1 MKINNNHGI
10 QVNKLY
16 KAQADEKA
24 KAKSPQESAKGD
36 KLSISGEA
44 AKVQELVKAAS
55 VPPEVRT
62 ERVEQLKEA
71 IAKGEYTLDTKK
83 IAAAMLDDKK

>member
-24 KAKSPQESAKGD
+24 KADRPQESAKGD

-55 VPPEVRT
+55 ELPEVRM

-71 IAKGEYTLDTKK
+71 IAKGEYKLDSKI
-83 IAAAMLDDKK
+83 IAAAMLKDE